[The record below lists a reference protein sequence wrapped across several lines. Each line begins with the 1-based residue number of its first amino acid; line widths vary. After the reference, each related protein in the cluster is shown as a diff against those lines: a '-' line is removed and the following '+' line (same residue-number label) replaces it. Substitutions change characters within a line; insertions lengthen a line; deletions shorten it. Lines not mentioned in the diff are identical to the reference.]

1 MCGLSGNNTVLSD
14 DGSFLRYLQHVEV
27 EDAGAADVVLSLY
40 DPLQVYGNVLCLQVL
55 ANHLVQQVLL

>member
-1 MCGLSGNNTVLSD
+1 MLSD

-40 DPLQVYGNVLCLQVL
+40 DPLQVHGNVLCLQVL